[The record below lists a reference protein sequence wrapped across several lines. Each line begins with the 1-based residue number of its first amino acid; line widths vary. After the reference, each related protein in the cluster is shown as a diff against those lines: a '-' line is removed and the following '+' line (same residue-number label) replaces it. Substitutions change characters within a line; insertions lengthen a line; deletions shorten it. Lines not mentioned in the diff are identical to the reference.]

1 MRTIRRL
8 VNLAGRAR
16 RTVNLIGWLSSVL
29 PLLSTVLV
37 GVRTFLMERSRVLA
51 DAPEMI
57 DTVNVGTVMSLIPV
71 WVWVLAGV
79 FSGLGV
85 LLVVVGFMSHTGK
98 NKSKSGEGE
107 ATTSATVDNSSTG
120 DNPTPPLLDDDGD
133 DDYGLGEV

>member
-8 VNLAGRAR
+8 VNLVGRAR

-29 PLLSTVLV
+29 PLVSTLLV

-51 DAPEMI
+51 DAPEMV

-79 FSGLGV
+79 FLTGGV
-85 LLVVVGFMSHTGK
+85 ILLACSLFAGSSDRQTGK
-98 NKSKSGEGE
+98 AGAPDRQTGE
-107 ATTSATVDNSSTG
+107 TG
-120 DNPTPPLLDDDGD
+120 TPAPVDDDEEDDYD
-133 DDYGLGEV
+133 DDDF

>member
-8 VNLAGRAR
+8 VNLVGRAR

-29 PLLSTVLV
+29 PLLSTALV

-51 DAPEMI
+51 DAPEMV

-79 FSGLGV
+79 FLTGGV
-85 LLVVVGFMSHTGK
+85 ILLACSLFAGKSDRQTGK
-98 NKSKSGEGE
+98 TGASSSDRQTGE
-107 ATTSATVDNSSTG
+107 TG
-120 DNPTPPLLDDDGD
+120 TPAPVDDDEEDDYND
-133 DDYGLGEV
+133 DDF

>member
-8 VNLAGRAR
+8 INLVGRAR

-29 PLLSTVLV
+29 PLVSTVLV

-57 DTVNVGTVMSLIPV
+57 GTVNVGTVMSLIPV

-79 FSGLGV
+79 FLTGGV
-85 LLVVVGFMSHTGK
+85 ILLACSLFAGSSDRQTGQVGASDRQTGEP
-98 NKSKSGEGE
+98 G
-107 ATTSATVDNSSTG
+107 
-120 DNPTPPLLDDDGD
+120 TPASPVDDDEEDDYND
-133 DDYGLGEV
+133 DDF

>member
-8 VNLAGRAR
+8 VNLVGRAR

-29 PLLSTVLV
+29 PLVSTLLV

-51 DAPEMI
+51 DAPEMV

-79 FSGLGV
+79 FLTGGV
-85 LLVVVGFMSHTGK
+85 ILLACSLFAGSSDRQTGK
-98 NKSKSGEGE
+98 AGASSSNRQTGE
-107 ATTSATVDNSSTG
+107 TG
-120 DNPTPPLLDDDGD
+120 TPAAPVDDDEEDDYND
-133 DDYGLGEV
+133 DDF

>member
-8 VNLAGRAR
+8 VNLVGRAR

-29 PLLSTVLV
+29 PLVSTALV

-51 DAPEMI
+51 DAPEMV

-79 FSGLGV
+79 FLTGGV
-85 LLVVVGFMSHTGK
+85 ILLACSLFAGSSDRQTGK
-98 NKSKSGEGE
+98 AGAPARQTGETE
-107 ATTSATVDNSSTG
+107 TPAPPVDN
-120 DNPTPPLLDDDGD
+120 DEEDDYNDDDF
-133 DDYGLGEV
+133 

>member
-8 VNLAGRAR
+8 VNLVGRAR

-29 PLLSTVLV
+29 PLVSTVLV

-51 DAPEMI
+51 DAPEMV

-79 FSGLGV
+79 FLTGGV
-85 LLVVVGFMSHTGK
+85 ILLICSLFAGSSDRQTGK
-98 NKSKSGEGE
+98 AGAPDRQTGE
-107 ATTSATVDNSSTG
+107 TG
-120 DNPTPPLLDDDGD
+120 TPAPPVDDDEEDDYND
-133 DDYGLGEV
+133 DDF